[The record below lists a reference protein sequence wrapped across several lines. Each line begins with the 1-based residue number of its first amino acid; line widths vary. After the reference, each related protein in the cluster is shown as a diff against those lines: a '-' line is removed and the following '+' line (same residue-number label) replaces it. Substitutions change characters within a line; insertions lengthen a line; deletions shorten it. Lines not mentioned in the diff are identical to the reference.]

1 MRGILELVLIFYII
15 TYRATGNAVNE
26 CPDLRSGHWHHSASS
41 NLFYVQCVY
50 IEFGGGLKMVARSK
64 GPIEFGE
71 FAFIVLVKV
80 WLDIHQICLY
90 YYYMGLYLLIKKNMG
105 LYLSLQ

>member
-1 MRGILELVLIFYII
+1 
-15 TYRATGNAVNE
+15 
-26 CPDLRSGHWHHSASS
+26 
-41 NLFYVQCVY
+41 
-50 IEFGGGLKMVARSK
+50 MVARSK